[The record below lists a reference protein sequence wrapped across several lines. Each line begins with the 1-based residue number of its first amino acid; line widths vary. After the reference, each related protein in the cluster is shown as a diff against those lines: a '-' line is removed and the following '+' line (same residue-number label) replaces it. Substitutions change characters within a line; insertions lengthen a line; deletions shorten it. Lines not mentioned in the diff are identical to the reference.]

1 MSTPASASTS
11 ATPSDVP
18 VVKSASPTPP
28 FTFADFLN
36 MVIYTA
42 FTAAAVYYGWT
53 YGRQYAL
60 QYWMVVQALGESLGK
75 TIREFIQSMRTK
87 SPSVQTA
94 RARY

>member
-1 MSTPASASTS
+1 MSTPASAST
-11 ATPSDVP
+11 DVP

-36 MVIYTA
+36 MVVYTA

-94 RARY
+94 RGRY